1 MKGGCAPRVMT
12 PTCHVLLSPRRD
24 SFLTLAAAATRRR
37 DAAAHTCTT
46 CRRNRSPPRP
56 LAWCAA
62 PRCRVT
68 RERVTSSAAPCRG
81 RRTASPRRRATSPPR
96 RAATPRRD
104 ASSRRDTH
112 PATALAAA
120 THAVLRERA
129 TRERV
134 ARPRPVPWTPHY
146 LVVVTSKNGH
156 WLAGAG
162 AAVRTTASTPGRQHV
177 CLAISQRNRELD
189 TTTDGTSVSGL
200 ATSGAGA
207 EKTSSASAAAE
218 RLPHLM
224 IAAGSLDDD
233 TTVAAY
239 EAAQL
244 DFSYDFTDERV
255 AQLCALFDHHVF
267 DKNESLEESELQ
279 RMIAAALRDQGC
291 SEADHRAMT
300 RALLAEFSD
309 SRGVND
315 GGEQAISF
323 AHFLRLVATLEK
335 RAAETMGDDEPT
347 MSGLMRH
354 FSLSLA
360 KMIADL
366 ARRSPEGMVAGVEEG
381 AVH

>member
-1 MKGGCAPRVMT
+1 
-12 PTCHVLLSPRRD
+12 
-24 SFLTLAAAATRRR
+24 
-37 DAAAHTCTT
+37 
-46 CRRNRSPPRP
+46 
-56 LAWCAA
+56 
-62 PRCRVT
+62 
-68 RERVTSSAAPCRG
+68 
-81 RRTASPRRRATSPPR
+81 
-96 RAATPRRD
+96 
-104 ASSRRDTH
+104 
-112 PATALAAA
+112 
-120 THAVLRERA
+120 
-129 TRERV
+129 
-134 ARPRPVPWTPHY
+134 
-146 LVVVTSKNGH
+146 
-156 WLAGAG
+156 
-162 AAVRTTASTPGRQHV
+162 
-177 CLAISQRNRELD
+177 
-189 TTTDGTSVSGL
+189 
-200 ATSGAGA
+200 
-207 EKTSSASAAAE
+207 
-218 RLPHLM
+218 M

-267 DKNESLEESELQ
+267 DKNGSLEESELQ